1 MGHELARLIPLALA
15 AAINPTGILVMIA
28 LLATARRAAAALA
41 VGFSLAFIVFG
52 AVVLAFGLR
61 VSGGHSTASAVI
73 DLVAAALIL
82 YLGVRSFAKQRSAGK
97 HAAGGAAAGEDG
109 AAAHKKKRRLGAA
122 GGFAAG
128 LALAASDFSSIIPY
142 AVALKDLSISG
153 LRGADV
159 ALADAVF
166 LAILLAPMVLPV
178 VLTYAAPTTADRL
191 LKPVDR
197 TLTRHGRT
205 IIGVVCCV
213 LAAYLAI
220 KGVRGL

>member
-15 AAINPTGILVMIA
+15 AAINPTGILVLVA
-28 LLATARRAAAALA
+28 LLATAKRAAATLA
-41 VGFSLAFIVFG
+41 IGFSLAFIVFG

-61 VSGGHSTASAVI
+61 LSGGHSTASAVV

-82 YLGVRSFAKQRSAGK
+82 YLGVRSFAKQRRAGRGAADAEK
-97 HAAGGAAAGEDG
+97 YGEAAGT
-109 AAAHKKKRRLGAA
+109 HKKKRRLGAA

-153 LRGADV
+153 LGAADV

-166 LAILLAPMVLPV
+166 LAIMLAPMVVPV
-178 VLTYAAPTTADRL
+178 ALTYAAPATADKL

-197 TLTRHGRT
+197 TLTRHGQT
-205 IIGVVCCV
+205 IIGVVCVV

-220 KGVRGL
+220 KGVCGL

>member
-1 MGHELARLIPLALA
+1 MLRL
-15 AAINPTGILVMIA
+15 
-28 LLATARRAAAALA
+28 
-41 VGFSLAFIVFG
+41 
-52 AVVLAFGLR
+52 
-61 VSGGHSTASAVI
+61 SGGHSTASAII

-82 YLGVRSFAKQRSAGK
+82 YLGARSFAKQRRAGK
-97 HAAGGAAAGEDG
+97 GASAAEKPDEEAAGAR
-109 AAAHKKKRRLGAA
+109 KKKRRLGAA

-197 TLTRHGRT
+197 TLTRHGQT